1 MEKREKL
8 TFDEWCISLVGEMG
22 NSKEDLAIKEEL
34 KNLVHDEPGDV
45 PRGTN
50 NQAVNATSESEEIF
64 WSDLAKRIK
73 PEGIVLIPIKPSD
86 FKGSYAD
93 YIKELE
99 KKTNNLHKYLNVNKD
114 GERAGDK
121 VVEDKVGVTGNQGIH
136 SHIGRFGTS
145 GSTGPKGYNEG
156 GKIPPAKEGTYPPI
170 LGKVVPNK
178 LVNCDSAKVKDNLAV
193 WEEWVNRLK
202 GVKCSV
208 IDDAKKDTIVEGFE
222 LEMMFDALNSVV
234 FNKKDQISEKNINK
248 IIKALF
254 RKFDITLK
262 D

>member
-1 MEKREKL
+1 MEKIEKL

-34 KNLVHDEPGDV
+34 KNLVHDEPGENV
-45 PRGTN
+45 PRGTKDSFPID
-50 NQAVNATSESEEIF
+50 Q
-64 WSDLAKRIK
+64 LAKRRSILEGTCNRKHKCLSNIVPDVIK
-73 PEGIVLIPIKPSD
+73 GTCINIGPLGVGETYFIETIIDKN
-86 FKGSYAD
+86 KISYAE
-93 YIKELE
+93 YVKNVIE
-99 KKTNNLHKYLNVNKD
+99 KMYDVNKD

-121 VVEDKVGVTGNQGIH
+121 VVEGYQGKTRGVGLSGKEDKKGFTGRLGAGHVENL
-136 SHIGRFGTS
+136 TS
-145 GSTGPKGYNEG
+145 AGGPE
-156 GKIPPAKEGTYPPI
+156 
-170 LGKVVPNK
+170 
-178 LVNCDSAKVKDNLAV
+178 KDNLAV

-208 IDDAKKDTIVEGFE
+208 IDDANKDTIVEGFE

-248 IIKALF
+248 IIKTLF